1 MRQNNVYCF
10 AFYLKTVS
18 TVFPQFK
25 NPHVGT
31 YRTCWSFL
39 FFFKKLSRH
48 SFAKILQI
56 KENRDSGK
64 GCVWWPLYRTFSC
77 IILVIMQNYCL
88 FCDVGREAFQQVSPV
103 LTSGMK
109 AVPSQDR
116 ERGRREWVT
125 LVILTCPQLSFPVP
139 CWSPQHHHPFFSPP
153 IFPLLPSFPR
163 FLPSC
168 SRLSHHVGPGE
179 DDSVCFHCLPQLNL
193 GFFFCFLYESRF

>member
-1 MRQNNVYCF
+1 MHSTSKLCLLCF
-10 AFYLKTVS
+10 LNSRTLMLEH
-18 TVFPQFK
+18 TE
-25 NPHVGT
+25 HVGHF
-31 YRTCWSFL
+31 C

-64 GCVWWPLYRTFSC
+64 GCVWWPLSRTFSC

-139 CWSPQHHHPFFSPP
+139 CWSA
-153 IFPLLPSFPR
+153 
-163 FLPSC
+163 FL
-168 SRLSHHVGPGE
+168 
-179 DDSVCFHCLPQLNL
+179 FQT
-193 GFFFCFLYESRF
+193 